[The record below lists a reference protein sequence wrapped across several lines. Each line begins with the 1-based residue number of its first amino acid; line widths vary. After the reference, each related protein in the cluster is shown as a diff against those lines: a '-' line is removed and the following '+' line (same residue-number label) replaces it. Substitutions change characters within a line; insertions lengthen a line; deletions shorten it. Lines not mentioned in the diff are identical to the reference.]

1 MVLSSLGRFC
11 GMGWVSALHGP
22 DYQLQTSGKK
32 GWFIDDWTFPGNR
45 VIDYSPRHLVIIT

>member
-1 MVLSSLGRFC
+1 
-11 GMGWVSALHGP
+11 MGWVSALHGP

-45 VIDYSPRHLVIIT
+45 VIDYSSRHLVIIT